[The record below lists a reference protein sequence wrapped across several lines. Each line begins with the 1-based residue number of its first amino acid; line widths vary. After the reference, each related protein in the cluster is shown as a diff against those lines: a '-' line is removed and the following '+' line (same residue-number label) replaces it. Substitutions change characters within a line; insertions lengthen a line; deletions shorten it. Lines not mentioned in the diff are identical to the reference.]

1 MLPFFAWKI
10 FSISFFI
17 SLDFYLQVLLN
28 YIDRR
33 NLRLFSGRFVDGS
46 LHNRFGFRLGLFF
59 GSLGSFLS
67 FGFGVHL
74 RFHLTTERKTLFALA
89 SLDNRGKE
97 YDYTFVHMGGLR
109 PFGDEYFL
117 RDGLTGYGGKPE
129 KEFYLKTGTPTLAQ
143 YLVFVADEEK
153 VTFYIRNTG
162 SEPGYTPSDK
172 PKPYVVYYQKPRG

>member
-1 MLPFFAWKI
+1 
-10 FSISFFI
+10 
-17 SLDFYLQVLLN
+17 
-28 YIDRR
+28 
-33 NLRLFSGRFVDGS
+33 
-46 LHNRFGFRLGLFF
+46 
-59 GSLGSFLS
+59 
-67 FGFGVHL
+67 
-74 RFHLTTERKTLFALA
+74 
-89 SLDNRGKE
+89 
-97 YDYTFVHMGGLR
+97 MGGLR